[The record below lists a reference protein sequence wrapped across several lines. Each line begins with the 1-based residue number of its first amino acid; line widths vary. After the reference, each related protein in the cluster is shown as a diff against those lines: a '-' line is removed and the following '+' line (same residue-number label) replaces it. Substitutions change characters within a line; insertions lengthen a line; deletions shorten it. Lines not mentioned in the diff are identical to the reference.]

1 MRDINEVAKKM
12 ARNGLEIA
20 KSSGCAFHFES
31 EFSLDLHLESYCCYV
46 TLSVQDVASVQ
57 CSVLI
62 LVTILKALHTTAPSD
77 CMRDCS
83 RQNTGVVFSCV

>member
-31 EFSLDLHLESYCCYV
+31 EFNLVLRFYV
-46 TLSVQDVASVQ
+46 ITL
-57 CSVLI
+57 
-62 LVTILKALHTTAPSD
+62 
-77 CMRDCS
+77 
-83 RQNTGVVFSCV
+83 TGKY

>member
-31 EFSLDLHLESYCCYV
+31 EFN
-46 TLSVQDVASVQ
+46 
-57 CSVLI
+57 LI
-62 LVTILKALHTTAPSD
+62 FLYIAEEK
-77 CMRDCS
+77 
-83 RQNTGVVFSCV
+83 